1 LIRGLYISASGM
13 TAQELNQNRV
23 TNNLAN
29 ANTVGFKKDV
39 HVFRT
44 FQEVLLERVNRL
56 PSGNR
61 ERNVIGIT
69 NQGTMVDET
78 RTDYS
83 DGLLQETGKPLD
95 MAIIGQGMFTVET
108 PQGLRFT
115 RDGSFQLNSEGYLVT
130 ATGDYVLGYQG
141 PINLAD
147 EVVHLTPEGELVAE
161 DGWVIDQLLIADF
174 EDWERLTKAG
184 DNYFV
189 VPDDINL
196 MPAQDITLKPGFLE
210 KANINLVEEI
220 VDLITV
226 TRIYEANQK
235 AIQAQDEILG
245 KSVNELGALR

>member
-1 LIRGLYISASGM
+1 MIRGLYISASGM

-29 ANTVGFKKDV
+29 AGTTGFKKDV

-44 FQEVLLERVNRL
+44 FQDVMLERVNRL
-56 PSGNR
+56 PSGTA
-61 ERNVIGIT
+61 ERRMIGTT
-69 NQGTMVDET
+69 NHGTMVDAT

-83 DGLLQETGKPLD
+83 DGLLQETGRPLD
-95 MAIIGQGMFTVET
+95 VALLGRGMFTVET

-115 RDGSFQLNSEGYLVT
+115 RDGSFQLDSEGYLVT

-147 EVVHLTPEGELVAE
+147 EVFQITPEGELVAE

-174 EDWERLTKAG
+174 EDWVRLTKAG

-189 VPDDINL
+189 
-196 MPAQDITLKPGFLE
+196 
-210 KANINLVEEI
+210 
-220 VDLITV
+220 
-226 TRIYEANQK
+226 
-235 AIQAQDEILG
+235 
-245 KSVNELGALR
+245 